1 MKTLMPVEMSRFRPL
16 KAAIVAAVAL
26 FMAHSIA
33 AKLRR
38 GAQQSQ
44 FSAEAPPQAPG
55 KELFISNCSRCHSL
69 DGSGGEGPN
78 IQQSPEK
85 LGAEG
90 MAATIKGGVAGT
102 GMPAFSN
109 LSDVQIRQIVTYVR
123 GLTRLPASDSVLHG
137 DASRGENLYQANGC
151 SECHMVRG
159 EGGTLGPELTQIGA
173 IRTVQEIRDAIA
185 DPGANLPKT
194 QANRDRGKW
203 TEYLIYRAVLR
214 NGQTVEGMRINSDSF
229 VILLEDA
236 HGNLHSLSTTDLKS
250 LEPETG
256 KSFMPS
262 YGGKLS
268 ASQLDDVIAY
278 LASLKTTP

>member
-1 MKTLMPVEMSRFRPL
+1 MKNLMPFEMSSFHPL
-16 KAAIVAAVAL
+16 RVAIIAAAALVMTHSVAA
-26 FMAHSIA
+26 
-33 AKLRR
+33 KPKR

-44 FSAEAPPQAPG
+44 FSAEVPQQAPG
-55 KELFISNCSRCHSL
+55 KELFISNCSRCHGL

-78 IQQSPEK
+78 IQQSAEK
-85 LGAEG
+85 LGADG
-90 MAATIKGGVAGT
+90 MAATVKGGVAGT

-109 LSDVQIRQIVTYVR
+109 LSDVQIRQIVSYVR
-123 GLTRLPASDSVLHG
+123 GLTRLPASDTVLHG
-137 DASRGENLYQANGC
+137 DANRGESLYQANGC

-173 IRTVQEIRDAIA
+173 IRTAQEIRNALA
-185 DPGANLPKT
+185 NPGANLPKT

-203 TEYLIYRAVLR
+203 TEYLIYRAVLN

-236 HGNLHSLSTTDLKS
+236 QGNLHSLSRTDLKS

-262 YGGKLS
+262 YGDKLS
-268 ASQLDDVIAY
+268 ASQLDDLIAY
-278 LASLKTTP
+278 LASPKTTP